1 VGRDANAKDVV
12 AEGGD
17 LFAGVSDLDFDAV
30 RKGRRAGGVIED
42 NILGAKREGEGENEH
57 ENGEKEISHS
67 EGAEWWHGVSVLF
80 IIKAIAATRREPSGV
95 RFQGEWLAWFKA
107 RDVGMNSEGV

>member
-17 LFAGVSDLDFDAV
+17 LFAGVSGLDFDAI

-57 ENGEKEISHS
+57 
-67 EGAEWWHGVSVLF
+67 
-80 IIKAIAATRREPSGV
+80 
-95 RFQGEWLAWFKA
+95 
-107 RDVGMNSEGV
+107 